1 MWVIL
6 YLLKSMFQCKLFAKQ
21 SLVLCMSVA
30 KLWRCE
36 NTLTSGAGKALV
48 CELLGSA
55 EATWD
60 VSAPCEFCSSPG
72 AGWLCNWDS
81 PVQCVL
87 LSQLFPFRAIHEN
100 VWGLRSVLWRGFLSH
115 GPLLSSATPATGL
128 DLGLTRAVWL
138 QVVVQS
144 SCRKAA
150 PDGGLT

>member
-55 EATWD
+55 EAT
-60 VSAPCEFCSSPG
+60 
-72 AGWLCNWDS
+72 
-81 PVQCVL
+81 
-87 LSQLFPFRAIHEN
+87 
-100 VWGLRSVLWRGFLSH
+100 
-115 GPLLSSATPATGL
+115 
-128 DLGLTRAVWL
+128 
-138 QVVVQS
+138 
-144 SCRKAA
+144 
-150 PDGGLT
+150 